1 MSLTRVKLEQFT
13 AFSNLDMEFS
23 PGLNVL
29 LGENGTGKTHV
40 MKVCYAACAS
50 YGPGFG
56 FGTKLAEIFMPR
68 RGALGR
74 LVRRR
79 MGGGKALVEV
89 YRGER
94 KLVSSFSNQE
104 SGDKAFSDYD
114 ERWADDRI
122 PSVYIPTGDPLAAGQ
137 WLWTLYE
144 DLYEHQEIYWDRL
157 NRSPLDIF
165 DWAIEPPLRGTRDKA
180 TKKVIDILQKA
191 VGGKVSLRNEEL
203 YLDFGQGNLEFSL
216 LSDGVRKLALLLV
229 MARNGTLRKGAALF
243 WEHPEASLNPKM
255 FGAAIEALLELQ
267 RMGVQVFF
275 ATHSYGVLKE
285 LDLRMEERDNI
296 LFHTFY
302 RDDESGEIAH
312 RSVGYYLGIHPNS
325 IWEAFDDLYDRELTR
340 SLKEPAP

>member
-1 MSLTRVKLEQFT
+1 MSLTRVKLERFT
-13 AFSNLDMEFS
+13 AFSNLDMELS

-40 MKVCYAACAS
+40 MKVCYAASAS
-50 YGPGFG
+50 FAWGLG

-68 RGALGR
+68 RAALGR
-74 LVRRR
+74 LVKRR
-79 MGGGKALVEV
+79 MGGSKALVEV

-94 KLVSSFSNQE
+94 KLVASFSNQE

-114 ERWADDRI
+114 ERWADGRI

-144 DLYEHQEIYWDRL
+144 DLYERQEIYWDRL

-203 YLDFGQGNLEFSL
+203 YLDCGQGNLEFSL

-255 FGAAIEALLELQ
+255 FGAAIDALLALQ

-275 ATHSYGVLKE
+275 ATHSYAILKE
-285 LDLRMEERDNI
+285 LDLRMKERDKV
-296 LFHTFY
+296 LFHSFY
-302 RDDESGEIAH
+302 RNVKSGEIVH
-312 RSVGYYLGIHPNS
+312 RTTDSYLDIRPNA
-325 IWEAFDDLYDRELTR
+325 IGEALDDLYDRSIEK
-340 SLKEPAP
+340 SLGGLDI

>member
-1 MSLTRVKLEQFT
+1 MSLTRVRLERFT
-13 AFSNLDMEFS
+13 AFSNLDMELS

-56 FGTKLAEIFMPR
+56 FGRKLAEIFMPR
-68 RGALGR
+68 RAALGR
-74 LVRRR
+74 LVKRR

-104 SGDKAFSDYD
+104 SGDTAFSDYD
-114 ERWADDRI
+114 ERWADGRI

-144 DLYEHQEIYWDRL
+144 DLYEHQEIYWDSL
-157 NRSPLDIF
+157 NRSPLDIL
-165 DWAIEPPLRGTRDKA
+165 DWAIEPPPRGTRDKR

-203 YLDFGQGNLEFSL
+203 YLDCGQGNLEFSL

-275 ATHSYGVLKE
+275 ATHSYAILKE
-285 LDLRMEERDNI
+285 LDLRTEERDNV

-302 RDDESGEIAH
+302 RDEETGEIA
-312 RSVGYYLGIHPNS
+312 RRTTDSYLDIRPNA
-325 IWEAFDDLYDRELTR
+325 IGEALDDLYDRSIEK
-340 SLKEPAP
+340 SLGGLDI

>member
-1 MSLTRVKLEQFT
+1 MSLTRIKLERFT
-13 AFSNLDMEFS
+13 AFSNLDMELS

-50 YGPGFG
+50 FAWGLG

-74 LVRRR
+74 LVKRR

-94 KLVSSFSNQE
+94 KLVASFSNQE
-104 SGDKAFSDYD
+104 SGDTAFSDYD
-114 ERWADDRI
+114 ERWADGRV

-165 DWAIEPPLRGTRDKA
+165 DWAIEPPPRGTRDKG

-203 YLDFGQGNLEFSL
+203 YLDYGQGNLEFSL

-267 RMGVQVFF
+267 RMGVQIFL
-275 ATHSYGVLKE
+275 ATHSYAVLKE
-285 LDLRMEERDNI
+285 LDLRMEERDNV

-302 RDDESGEIAH
+302 RDEKSGEIA
-312 RSVGYYLGIHPNS
+312 RRTTDNYLDIRPNA
-325 IWEAFDDLYDRELTR
+325 IGEALDDLYDRSIEK
-340 SLKEPAP
+340 SLGGLDI